1 MDKAPE
7 LHVVAGPN
15 GIGKTTVFTEVIP
28 HGLDYLN
35 ADLIA
40 KTIKQRAGGLNA
52 QDIANGEASKIFFER
67 VARKESFAIE
77 TNLYDID
84 TYRSFQGLQRLG
96 YKIYIYF
103 LATDDVNL
111 CINRVK
117 LRVSQG
123 GHNVNPDII
132 RQRYTTGLAL
142 LKHYKNFPDAL
153 LLLDNTEGLL
163 VTQLELHKGLLKY
176 KSHLSKPWT
185 EAIFQHEEDA
195 DSTKTA
201 SQKQSIE
208 EVRDL
213 YKKGISKK

>member
-15 GIGKTTVFTEVIP
+15 GIGKTTSFIDVIP
-28 HGLDYLN
+28 QGLDYLN

-40 KTIKQRAGGLNA
+40 KTIKQQAGGLNA
-52 QDIANGEASKIFFER
+52 QDIANGEATKLFFEK
-67 VARKESFAIE
+67 VAKNESFAIE
-77 TNLYDID
+77 TNLYDVD

-103 LATDDVNL
+103 LSTDDVNL
-111 CINRVK
+111 CIDRVK

-123 GHNVNPDII
+123 GHNINPDII

-142 LKHYKNFPDAL
+142 LKHYKNFPDVL
-153 LLLDNTEGLL
+153 LLLDNTEGVLRTL
-163 VTQLELHKGLLKY
+163 LELHKGSLTY
-176 KSHLSKPWT
+176 KAYLSKPWA
-185 EAIFQHEEDA
+185 EAIFQHKAQAE
-195 DSTKTA
+195 STETV
-201 SQKQSIE
+201 SQKRSIE

-213 YKKGISKK
+213 YKKGMFKK